1 MQEKKEKCY
10 KKKKYY
16 LACEK
21 REVEALLAKKAALQ
35 VYKEEL
41 DAEEEEI
48 LEKGWLGAEWCYG
61 FSRTNPGSY
70 GFGWWP
76 AQQP

>member
-48 LEKGWLGAEWCYG
+48 LEKG
-61 FSRTNPGSY
+61 
-70 GFGWWP
+70 
-76 AQQP
+76 